1 MPEEVDSQDG
11 EKAREETVE
20 VLLAEAQ
27 RSMSRQFESSR
38 GLDSKA
44 SRLFQ
49 VVTLATTL
57 LTIAQ
62 GWFFQKQEVA
72 SVLSWW
78 VVLGVFAI
86 AMLLYLATICYLI
99 RAFRVK
105 VYYLPIKMDL
115 EHIRTTYL
123 SLTKSETQEKLL
135 ASHIEHYQTN
145 WAISEDKAKWVDRA
159 LILVGIDIVLLIAVI
174 AIGTLVVSG

>member
-1 MPEEVDSQDG
+1 MAKEVGCQDA

-20 VLLAEAQ
+20 VLLAEAE
-27 RSMSRQFESSR
+27 RSMTVQFENIGR
-38 GLDSKA
+38 LDSKA
-44 SRLFQ
+44 GRLFQ

-62 GWFFQKQEVA
+62 GWLFQKEMA
-72 SVLSWW
+72 SVFPCW
-78 VVLGVFAI
+78 VVVGGFGIAI
-86 AMLLYLATICYLI
+86 SLYGATVYCLI
-99 RAFRVK
+99 RAFRVR

-145 WAISEDKAKWVDRA
+145 WGLSENKAKWVNWA
-159 LILVGIDIVLLIAVI
+159 LILVGIDIIFLIAVI
-174 AIGTLVVSG
+174 GIGTLVLSG

>member
-1 MPEEVDSQDG
+1 
-11 EKAREETVE
+11 
-20 VLLAEAQ
+20 
-27 RSMSRQFESSR
+27 MSRQFETID

-44 SRLFQ
+44 SQLFQ

-72 SVLSWW
+72 SVLPSWF
-78 VVLGVFAI
+78 VMGLFAI
-86 AMLLYLATICYLI
+86 AMLLYLTTICCLI
-99 RAFRVK
+99 RASRTR

-123 SLTKSETQEKLL
+123 SLTKSEAQEKLL
-135 ASHIEHYQTN
+135 ASHILHYQTN
-145 WAISEDKAKWVDRA
+145 SSTSEDKAKWVNRA
-159 LILVGIDIVLLIAVI
+159 LILVGIDIVFLIAVI
-174 AIGTLVVSG
+174 AIGTLVASG

>member
-1 MPEEVDSQDG
+1 MAREVGWQDA

-20 VLLAEAQ
+20 VLLAEAE
-27 RSMSRQFESSR
+27 RSMTRQFEIIES
-38 GLDSKA
+38 LDSKA

-62 GWFFQKQEVA
+62 GWFFQKEEVA
-72 SVLSWW
+72 SVLPWW
-78 VVLGVFAI
+78 VVVGVFAI
-86 AMLLYLATICYLI
+86 ATSLYLATICCLMC
-99 RAFRVK
+99 AFRVR
-105 VYYLPIKMDL
+105 VYHLPVKMDL

-135 ASHIEHYQTN
+135 ASYIKHSQTN
-145 WAISEDKAKWVDRA
+145 WDITYDKGKWVDRA
-159 LILVGIDIVLLIAVI
+159 LILVGIDIIFLIAII